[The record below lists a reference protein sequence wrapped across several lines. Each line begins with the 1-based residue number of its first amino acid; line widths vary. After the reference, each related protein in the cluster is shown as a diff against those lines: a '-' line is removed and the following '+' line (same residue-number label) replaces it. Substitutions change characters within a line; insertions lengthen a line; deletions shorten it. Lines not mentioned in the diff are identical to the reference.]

1 MMIFMPCS
9 YGSFF
14 NFSCTVKKFNELY
27 ISLVS
32 VKTLGRYVLKG
43 VVLFDTKHICEIR
56 AIIQRDLIELE
67 QIIYISSDCRRKQ
80 LGNKVISS

>member
-1 MMIFMPCS
+1 MAHFC
-9 YGSFF
+9 
-14 NFSCTVKKFNELY
+14 NFSCTVKKLTELY
-27 ISLVS
+27 FSLVS

-56 AIIQRDLIELE
+56 AIVQRDLIELE